1 MNKEIKS
8 FIRNVERM
16 CIFLLIFTFFIS
28 CASIVQYPELYHDDY
43 GPSHYVRRNR
53 AIEEFRAQV
62 DEWAGIPEFR
72 PANIGIY
79 IENPKT
85 REVIYSRNPHK
96 LFMPASNMK
105 LFTTASAIAL
115 LGPDYTYKTGLYVD
129 GEIQD
134 SVLKGNLIIRG
145 SGDPTISGRYNN
157 GDALEVFKEWGEAL
171 KEKGIKSIDGTI
183 IGDDNIFDDVGLG
196 YSWAWDDESYY
207 YAAQISGLSFN
218 DNCIDLFFVPSKNI
232 GENATIFTYPKTGYI
247 EITNDLI
254 TVPADSQK
262 LIDFYRFPGTNRIRI
277 FGTIP
282 INSDTLKDWATVEN
296 PTLFILTVFKETLEN
311 IGVSINNISDIDDLL
326 IENPSY
332 DKLELIAV
340 HESVPM
346 SEIVKTINKKSQNF
360 YAEQVQ
366 KTLGV
371 ELKGKG
377 DWKSGI
383 NTEKDWFSKIG
394 IDPNKIFIVD
404 GSGLS
409 RHNMVTPFQVATVLR
424 TMKYNSNWK
433 VFFDSL
439 PIGGIDGTL
448 EKRLE
453 GSNAVGHVFAKTGYI
468 GHVRSLSGYV
478 DAKCGK
484 EYIFSIMVNHYP
496 TPTSVVNEMQDAI
509 VTLLY
514 NLDY

>member
-1 MNKEIKS
+1 MRNIESK
-8 FIRNVERM
+8 FIFVL
-16 CIFLLIFTFFIS
+16 FTLTFFIGCS
-28 CASIVQYPELYHDDY
+28 PVVHKPDLYHDDY
-43 GPSHYVRRNR
+43 GPSHYVKRDK

-62 DEWAGIPEFR
+62 DEWINIPDFR

-79 IENPKT
+79 IENPET

-105 LFTTASAIAL
+105 LFTTASAIEL
-115 LGPDYTYKTGLYVD
+115 LGPDYTYKTGLYID

-145 SGDPTISGRYNN
+145 SGDPTISGRYND
-157 GDALEVFKEWGEAL
+157 GDALEVFKKWGEVL
-171 KEKGIKSIDGTI
+171 KEKGIRLINGTI

-218 DNCIDLFFVPSKNI
+218 DNCIDLFFVPSKTV
-232 GENATIFTYPKTGYI
+232 GENATIFTRPQTNYI
-247 EITNDLI
+247 EITNDLE

-262 LIDFYRFPGTNRIRI
+262 LIDFHRFPGTNKIHI

-282 INSDTLKDWATVEN
+282 IDSDTIKDWATVEN
-296 PTLFILTVFKETLEN
+296 PTLFTLTVFKEYLES
-311 IGVSINNISDIDDLL
+311 IGVSVNNISDIDDLI
-326 IENPSY
+326 IENPPY

-346 SEIVKTINKKSQNF
+346 SEIINTINKKSQNF

-383 NTEKDWFSKIG
+383 SVEKSWFSKIG
-394 IDPNKIFIVD
+394 INTKGIFIVD

-424 TMKYNSNWK
+424 TMKYHSNWE
-433 VFFDSL
+433 VFFNSL
-439 PIGGIDGTL
+439 PIGGVDGTL
-448 EKRLE
+448 EKRLK

-478 DAKCGK
+478 NAKYGK
-484 EYIFSIMVNHYP
+484 EYIFSIMLNHYP